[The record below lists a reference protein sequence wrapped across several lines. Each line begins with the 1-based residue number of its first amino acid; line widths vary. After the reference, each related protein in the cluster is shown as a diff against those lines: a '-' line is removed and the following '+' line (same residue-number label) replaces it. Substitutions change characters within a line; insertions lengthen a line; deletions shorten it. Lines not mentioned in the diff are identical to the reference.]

1 MRTENVYHAW
11 ARSEN
16 IGDPSLSHVSTFIF
30 RRQPR
35 DFWHVIYLLNVVVGH
50 GTRVVFTHMPL
61 HSSVVTLYGIVLFT
75 NTREDVAGDLTARIR
90 NRGVSDI
97 YSRRLYIFR
106 VSHNDLE

>member
-1 MRTENVYHAW
+1 MDLTYVLHSINLYYHPLGSDTHMRTENVYHAR

-35 DFWHVIYLLNVVVGH
+35 GFWHAIYLLNVVVGH

-61 HSSVVTLYGIVLFT
+61 HSSVVTLYGGCPFYEFT
-75 NTREDVAGDLTARIR
+75 
-90 NRGVSDI
+90 
-97 YSRRLYIFR
+97 
-106 VSHNDLE
+106 